1 MPALYGIFLV
11 VAFAG
16 LPALAVAAPR
26 TIADCERIEAA
37 DAYNR
42 CLASFGPPGRS
53 LRLTTDAPSGD
64 EATVAQADV
73 AEQPSVPRHK
83 KGRLARKA
91 ARQASAPQHVIRAKR
106 MVFSV
111 ASDRMSER

>member
-1 MPALYGIFLV
+1 MPSLV
-11 VAFAG
+11 RILLSVGLAG

-26 TIADCERIEAA
+26 TIADCEQIEAA

-64 EATVAQADV
+64 EATMAQAD
-73 AEQPSVPRHK
+73 AEQTSVPRGK
-83 KGRLARKA
+83 KRRLARK
-91 ARQASAPQHVIRAKR
+91 SAPQHVIRAKR

-111 ASDRMSER
+111 VSDRTSER